1 MNVILRIEMMDAFG
15 VDSVFEGRHRAMMA
29 HTPVSKAATM
39 DSSVLTKA
47 AKPLGVPAPSNCLM
61 RRLRLKAPTWISRRL
76 RMLPRPRKCRR
87 RIAPVSYT
95 WAKDRSTSSARRF
108 CNRWPRELRRR
119 RRFAYTAER
128 QRRGVPFVGVS
139 QTRGDDGLRF
149 QIDRVLSVVRQVRAT
164 IFHLRDLGVRVM
176 RVLPVV
182 IGDLLRP
189 TSSCTST
196 GSRCRMRDNVE

>member
-15 VDSVFEGRHRAMMA
+15 VDSAFEGRHRAMMA

-47 AKPLGVPAPSNCLM
+47 AKSLGVPAPSNCLM

-108 CNRWPRELRRR
+108 CNRWPR
-119 RRFAYTAER
+119 
-128 QRRGVPFVGVS
+128 
-139 QTRGDDGLRF
+139 D
-149 QIDRVLSVVRQVRAT
+149 
-164 IFHLRDLGVRVM
+164 
-176 RVLPVV
+176 VV
-182 IGDLLRP
+182 ISTAQGIPR
-189 TSSCTST
+189 SSRLGEILQKSVNMHE
-196 GSRCRMRDNVE
+196 GLVGMKHRIRVF

>member
-1 MNVILRIEMMDAFG
+1 MNVILRIEMMEAFG
-15 VDSVFEGRHRAMMA
+15 VDSAFEGRHRAMMA
-29 HTPVSKAATM
+29 HPPVSKVATM

-76 RMLPRPRKCRR
+76 RMLPRPRKCRG

-95 WAKDRSTSSARRF
+95 WAKDRSTSSARCF
-108 CNRWPRELRRR
+108 CNRWPRELR
-119 RRFAYTAER
+119 R

-139 QTRGDDGLRF
+139 QTHGDDGLRF
-149 QIDRVLSVVRQVRAT
+149 QVDRVLGFVRQVRAT
-164 IFHLRDLGVRVM
+164 ILCLRDLGVRVM

-196 GSRCRMRDNVE
+196 GSRCRMCDNVE

>member
-1 MNVILRIEMMDAFG
+1 MDAILRIEMMDAFG

-47 AKPLGVPAPSNCLM
+47 AK
-61 RRLRLKAPTWISRRL
+61 
-76 RMLPRPRKCRR
+76 
-87 RIAPVSYT
+87 
-95 WAKDRSTSSARRF
+95 DRSTSSARRF
-108 CNRWPRELRRR
+108 CNRWPRELRR
-119 RRFAYTAER
+119 

-139 QTRGDDGLRF
+139 QTHGDDGLRF
-149 QIDRVLSVVRQVRAT
+149 QVDRVLGFVRQVRAT
-164 IFHLRDLGVRVM
+164 ILHLRDLGVRVM

>member
-1 MNVILRIEMMDAFG
+1 MHKTALSSVVPTVTLAAHTLYETTLGDPL
-15 VDSVFEGRHRAMMA
+15 DSVFERRHRAMMA

-95 WAKDRSTSSARRF
+95 WAKDRSTR
-108 CNRWPRELRRR
+108 CPLRWRQPDSRRR
-119 RRFAYTAER
+119 WLAFPGRPCAQLCAP
-128 QRRGVPFVGVS
+128 GACGSFV
-139 QTRGDDGLRF
+139 F
-149 QIDRVLSVVRQVRAT
+149 
-164 IFHLRDLGVRVM
+164 RDLGVRVM

-196 GSRCRMRDNVE
+196 GGRCRMRDNVE

>member
-76 RMLPRPRKCRR
+76 
-87 RIAPVSYT
+87 
-95 WAKDRSTSSARRF
+95 
-108 CNRWPRELRRR
+108 
-119 RRFAYTAER
+119 
-128 QRRGVPFVGVS
+128 
-139 QTRGDDGLRF
+139 
-149 QIDRVLSVVRQVRAT
+149 
-164 IFHLRDLGVRVM
+164 
-176 RVLPVV
+176 
-182 IGDLLRP
+182 
-189 TSSCTST
+189 
-196 GSRCRMRDNVE
+196 